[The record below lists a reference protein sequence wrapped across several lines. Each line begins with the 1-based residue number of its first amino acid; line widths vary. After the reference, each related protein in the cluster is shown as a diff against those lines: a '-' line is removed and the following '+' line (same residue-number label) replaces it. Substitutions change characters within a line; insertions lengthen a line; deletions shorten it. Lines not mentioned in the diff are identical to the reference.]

1 MPDFEIS
8 RGGEVYIITAPDEAT
23 AAAKAKAEFTSD
35 KYAPETTVD
44 DVGTG
49 IKSGITTGAVAAAP
63 GLGALITDIAE
74 APIHLGYNLADAAA
88 GIAGYDTGL
97 AKAHKPGGY
106 FQRTG
111 WVGEK
116 AREQADRWVEPPK
129 SSGGKIAREVTSA
142 GIEALAGSGLFKFMG
157 RIFNSYDDA
166 VRAAEAVQANP
177 ALAHTVQ
184 AGVREAGTAPVAQAA
199 YSAAAGGGSEIAEQ
213 QGAPPI
219 VGALLGTVAA
229 AGGHTAVRAV
239 PAGVRAVGEQIN
251 ETLTRTPEI
260 RDRKAAEALR
270 GAAKDP
276 EALKGWAQR
285 AKDAE
290 DAYQAEFA
298 KGDAADAVRLES
310 LDLARREAHGELVPG
325 SKPTLYEAAGE
336 DRGIGAL
343 QREQRM
349 GNPVY
354 KIEEEERRAAQN
366 LARVEELKRLGG
378 EGTPEEILTEFRK
391 QRDEMDAS
399 TATAERT
406 AQGAAAT
413 AAQRA
418 GTTQTAE
425 EIGEAIRTPVA
436 AAQRDV
442 TEVGNKLYRDIED
455 QGVTVGTGRLKAA
468 IAKAFQDFRENP
480 LAGREREI
488 ADIVRGYGDRVDF
501 KLLRE
506 LRKDVA
512 SRARNQNLPDAE
524 IGRAKFLKKAIDKA
538 MDDGLAKAL
547 KEDPTVMQRA
557 AASLDE
563 EARRLAE
570 AWKLAPPP
578 QGRVPPSTAAAV
590 EPIDDA
596 LTQQYRE
603 ANRNWAQ
610 NVKQPYEAAPVKG
623 IVAEAPTPSGFKMTE
638 AQVPEAAFRPGN
650 TGGEKIRA
658 MRAAG
663 ATDDALSEAAALSLQ
678 QTAMRDGVID
688 PQKFRNWVDRH
699 LPAIRE
705 LPLAVQ
711 QRFSSASTATRALEA
726 ATAARKAALKDFDE
740 SAVGKAL
747 GIPVENLQKAISSYL
762 ENPNATNQLAAAVAG
777 NKAAKEGL
785 QRLVAD
791 NIIGRFTNASD
802 DLSKGRLTTWIKD
815 NKKQLAT
822 IYGADNARRF
832 ERLVDDVER
841 SRKLLTVGK
850 DPAGPGTA
858 GDIAAM
864 GKRAMGATVMSIISA
879 GGGPKGLLIAGVV
892 GAGKAIGAAMKTA
905 GLQSVDEVLAQALLN
920 PELAR
925 KLLTKAPALKNE
937 KFLKGLGSTILRS
950 SVAGMAYGG
959 NQ

>member
-1 MPDFEIS
+1 MQIRVEGVPVKVDDNFKNLSPEEQDKTVDEI
-8 RGGEVYIITAPDEAT
+8 
-23 AAAKAKAEFTSD
+23 AASEEFKKARP
-35 KYAPETTVD
+35 APETTVD
-44 DVGTG
+44 DIGTG
-49 IKSGITTGAVAAAP
+49 IKSGIATGAVAAIPAIPAFAADLPLLP
-63 GLGALITDIAE
+63 GHIASSVIDWGAGK
-74 APIHLGYNLADAAA
+74 LGYDPKLHEQYSEKFGEAMPASKAVGRWASGISDTYLAD
-88 GIAGYDTGL
+88 
-97 AKAHKPGGY
+97 
-106 FQRTG
+106 
-111 WVGEK
+111 
-116 AREQADRWVEPPK
+116 PPK
-129 SSGGKIAREVTSA
+129 SAGGKIARAVTSA
-142 GIEALAGSGLFKFMG
+142 GVEALAGSGVFKVAGLAGKF
-157 RIFNSYDDA
+157 FTNYDDA
-166 VRAAEAVQANP
+166 VAAAKALGVNP
-177 ALAHTVQ
+177 ALSIQ
-184 AGVREAGTAPVAQAA
+184 AVKAAESAAKGPVAQTA
-199 YSAAAGGGSEIAEQ
+199 YSAASGGGAEIAEQ
-213 QGAPPI
+213 KGVNPLIGA
-219 VGALLGTVAA
+219 ALGLATAA
-229 AGGHTAVRAV
+229 TGHAAV
-239 PAGVRAVGEQIN
+239 PAVRSGVRAAGEAID

-276 EALKGWAQR
+276 DKLDEWAR
-285 AKDAE
+285 SGE
-290 DAYQAEFA
+290 T
-298 KGDAADAVRLES
+298 
-310 LDLARREAHGELVPG
+310 GELVQG
-325 SKPTLYEAAGE
+325 SKPTLYEAVGE

-366 LARVEELKRLGG
+366 VARVEELKRLGG
-378 EGTPEEILTEFRK
+378 EGTHEEILTEFRK
-391 QRDEMDAS
+391 QRDEMDAR
-399 TATAERT
+399 TAAAEQT

-418 GTTQTAE
+418 GTTRTAE

-436 AAQRDV
+436 AVQRDV

-468 IAKAFQDFRENP
+468 IGKAFQDFRENP

-524 IGRAKFLKKAIDKA
+524 IGRAKFLRKAIDRA
-538 MDDGLAKAL
+538 MDDGLARAL

-570 AWKLAPPP
+570 AWNLAPPP
-578 QGRVPPSTAAAV
+578 QGRVPPPVSTAV

-596 LTQQYRE
+596 LTEEYRA
-603 ANRNWAQ
+603 ANRHWAQ

-705 LPLAVQ
+705 LPPAVQ

-762 ENPNATNQLAAAVAG
+762 ENPNATNQLAAAVA
-777 NKAAKEGL
+777 NNPAAKAGL
-785 QRLVAD
+785 QRLAAD
-791 NIIGRFTNASD
+791 NILGSFRNASD
-802 DLSKGRLTTWIKD
+802 DLSKAALTTWID
-815 NKKQLAT
+815 RNMKQLKT
-822 IYGADNARRF
+822 IYGAENARRF
-832 ERLVDDVER
+832 QRLVDDIER
-841 SRKLLTVGK
+841 SRRQMTVGK

-858 GDIAAM
+858 GDIAQM

-892 GAGKAIGAAMKTA
+892 GAGKAIGAALKTA